1 MMREIFCFCMLGLG
15 AFLCPNCPSR
25 VATHVQSKDPYH
37 AMVISLPGISKVG
50 DNDGATELAMGKIG
64 QPLVDPLLVW
74 KDKERRGPNEVMVI
88 LQKSHLNF
96 IRT

>member
-1 MMREIFCFCMLGLG
+1 M
-15 AFLCPNCPSR
+15 
-25 VATHVQSKDPYH
+25 
-37 AMVISLPGISKVG
+37 G

-88 LQKSHLNF
+88 LQKSHLNY
-96 IRT
+96 IRTKKWRQKKGIAVTKSRQSRQKVSCFLVHIMSEKTLFLRSPTLD